1 MAVGVILSL
10 EERDE
15 ATRVHREAR
24 RGSGTV
30 NWRPAVDP
38 ALMA

>member
-1 MAVGVILSL
+1 MGLRVSFGWDAHNAVGVILSL

-24 RGSGTV
+24 RGSGI
-30 NWRPAVDP
+30 
-38 ALMA
+38 